1 MPSAV
6 RRGNRRE
13 IEGKRKKTEGAG
25 KEQPPEDGP
34 LKKGSC
40 FFWRE
45 FFFIVEAG
53 DLVRPFLFRAACLL
67 EMDAGGASPPL
78 EQPAGA
84 ASGFLCGGVRPGAAW
99 VVDVRRPAASAVR
112 LDFAAILRSAEGSA
126 LPAEAFPVLL
136 CTGVFSASESVR
148 PGFFRALL
156 LNVPPA
162 AGEGSGWHV
171 SGMPASASLMQ
182 AGRHG
187 GNKTRT
193 YYILSK

>member
-84 ASGFLCGGVRPGAAW
+84 ASGFLCGGARPGAAW
-99 VVDVRRPAASAVR
+99 VVDVRRSAVSAVR

-126 LPAEAFPVLL
+126 LPARCSPFCCVQGFSLRPKASGRFFPDP
-136 CTGVFSASESVR
+136 ASER
-148 PGFFRALL
+148 PAGCRGGERLARFGYAASPLSCKRGNTAEIK
-156 LNVPPA
+156 PA
-162 AGEGSGWHV
+162 
-171 SGMPASASLMQ
+171 
-182 AGRHG
+182 RII
-187 GNKTRT
+187 
-193 YYILSK
+193 Y